1 MISYKFKTTL
11 KNPLNFPQRG
21 GLAHSTIFF
30 ETNKSAFESTAN
42 GPKHEYNN
50 KKNTNFVKT
59 TSH

>member
-1 MISYKFKTTL
+1 MFHGG
-11 KNPLNFPQRG
+11 G